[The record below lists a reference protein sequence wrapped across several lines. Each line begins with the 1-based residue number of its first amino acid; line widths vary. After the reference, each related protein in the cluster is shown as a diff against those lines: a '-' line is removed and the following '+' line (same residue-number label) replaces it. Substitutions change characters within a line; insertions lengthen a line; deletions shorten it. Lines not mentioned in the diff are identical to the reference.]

1 MTSLTCKK
9 EKETGMSNVR
19 NRLKTLAGSYLS
31 TSAEIASLTQSF
43 TYAAIAYSV
52 AAATW
57 TWVTKQ

>member
-1 MTSLTCKK
+1 
-9 EKETGMSNVR
+9 MSNVR